1 MVPELREWWLPSEE
15 AELSSVPAPP
25 LRTVIV
31 EDEKPAREKLSI
43 LLAPE
48 ADIRIVAECDSGSAA
63 IAALKRTKPDLLL
76 LDISLPDM
84 DGFSVLK
91 ALPPQDLPVV
101 IFTTA
106 FDQYAIRAFEA
117 HALDYLLK
125 PFDHERLREALHRAR
140 LAVRTQSERVL
151 TNRLL
156 TLLQGNQPPSS
167 DRRFLL
173 RSGGRVVFLAYDEV
187 EWIEAAANYVRLH
200 AGKASYTL
208 RGSIGTIAAKLPRDQ
223 FVRIHRST
231 VVNARIIKEL
241 QPCNSGE
248 FIVVLQS
255 GKELSCSRGYAAEL
269 RRLIENTP
277 VL

>member
-48 ADIRIVAECDSGSAA
+48 ADIRIVAECESGSAA
-63 IAALKRTKPDLLL
+63 VAALKRTKPDLLL

-140 LAVRTQSERVL
+140 LAIKTQNDRML
-151 TNRLL
+151 TDRLL
-156 TLLQGNQPPSS
+156 KILQGNSPAPVA
-167 DRRFLL
+167 RRLL
-173 RSGGRVVFLAYDEV
+173 IRSGGRVVFLAYDEI
-187 EWIEAAANYVRLH
+187 EWI
-200 AGKASYTL
+200 
-208 RGSIGTIAAKLPRDQ
+208 
-223 FVRIHRST
+223 
-231 VVNARIIKEL
+231 
-241 QPCNSGE
+241 
-248 FIVVLQS
+248 
-255 GKELSCSRGYAAEL
+255 
-269 RRLIENTP
+269 
-277 VL
+277 

>member
-1 MVPELREWWLPSEE
+1 MDLGWREPLPLSP
-15 AELSSVPAPP
+15 ELSSMPGSL
-25 LRTVIV
+25 LRVAIV
-31 EDEKPAREKLSI
+31 DDEKPAREKLSI
-43 LLAPE
+43 LLAGE
-48 ADIRIVAECDSGSAA
+48 KDVRVVAECENGAAA
-63 IAALKRTKPDLLL
+63 IAALKQTQPDLLL

-84 DGFSVLK
+84 DGFAVLK
-91 ALPPQDLPVV
+91 ALPATELPVV

-106 FDQYAIRAFEA
+106 YDQYAIRAFEA

-125 PFDHERLREALHRAR
+125 PFDHERLQEGLHRAR
-140 LAVRTQSERVL
+140 LAVRTHSERVL
-151 TNRLL
+151 TNKLL
-156 TLLQGNQPPSS
+156 TILQESRAGSP
-167 DRRFLL
+167 DRRFLV

-200 AGKASYTL
+200 AGKACHTL
-208 RGSIGTIAAKLPRDQ
+208 RGTIGNIAAKLPGEQ

-231 VVNARIIKEL
+231 IVNVRTIKEL

-255 GKELSCSRGYAAEL
+255 GKELSCSRGFATEL
-269 RRLIENTP
+269 RRIIEKTP

>member
-1 MVPELREWWLPSEE
+1 MPGSLLR
-15 AELSSVPAPP
+15 A
-25 LRTVIV
+25 VIV
-31 EDEKPAREKLSI
+31 DDEKPAREKLSI
-43 LLAPE
+43 LLAAE
-48 ADIRIVAECDSGSAA
+48 ADIRVVAECENGGAA
-63 IAALKRTKPDLLL
+63 IAALKQTRPDLLL

-84 DGFSVLK
+84 DGFAVLK
-91 ALPPQDLPVV
+91 DLPAAELPVV

-125 PFDHERLREALHRAR
+125 PFDHQRLQEALQRAR
-140 LAVRTQSERVL
+140 LAVRTHSERML

-156 TLLQGNQPPSS
+156 TILQESRAGSA
-167 DRRFLL
+167 DRRFLV

-200 AGKASYTL
+200 AGKACHTL
-208 RGSIGTIAAKLPRDQ
+208 RGTIGKIAAKLPPEQ

-231 VVNARIIKEL
+231 IVNVRAIKEL
-241 QPCNSGE
+241 LPCNSGE
-248 FIVVLQS
+248 FIVVLQT
-255 GKELSCSRGYAAEL
+255 GKELSCSRGYAMEL

>member
-1 MVPELREWWLPSEE
+1 MDLAWRESLPLGP
-15 AELSSVPAPP
+15 ELSSLPAST
-25 LRTVIV
+25 LHTVIV
-31 EDEKPAREKLSI
+31 DDEKPAREKLSI
-43 LLAPE
+43 LLASE
-48 ADIRIVAECDSGSAA
+48 SDVKVIAECENGAAA
-63 IAALKRTKPDLLL
+63 IAALKNTKPDLLL

-84 DGFSVLK
+84 DGFAVLK
-91 ALPPQDLPVV
+91 TLPQQELPVV

-106 FDQYAIRAFEA
+106 YDQYAIRAFEA

-125 PFDHERLREALHRAR
+125 PFDHQRLQEALHRAR
-140 LAVRTQSERVL
+140 LAVRTHTERVL

-156 TLLQGNQPPSS
+156 TILQESRAGAP
-167 DRRFLL
+167 DRRFLV

-200 AGKASYTL
+200 AGKACHTL
-208 RGSIGTIAAKLPRDQ
+208 RGSIGTVAAKLPADQ
-223 FVRIHRST
+223 FVRIHRSSI
-231 VVNARIIKEL
+231 VNVKTIKEL

>member
-1 MVPELREWWLPSEE
+1 
-15 AELSSVPAPP
+15 
-25 LRTVIV
+25 VIV

-48 ADIRIVAECDSGSAA
+48 ADIRIVAECDNGAA
-63 IAALKRTKPDLLL
+63 AVAALKQTKPDLLL

-91 ALPPQDLPVV
+91 AVPPQELPVV

-156 TLLQGNQPPSS
+156 TLLQGNQPTSS

-187 EWIEAAANYVRLH
+187 EWIEAAANYVKLH
-200 AGKASYTL
+200 AGKTSYTL
-208 RGSIGTIAAKLPRDQ
+208 RGSIGTIAAKLPSNQ

-231 VVNARIIKEL
+231 VVNACIIKEL

>member
-1 MVPELREWWLPSEE
+1 MDLAWRESLPLGP
-15 AELSSVPAPP
+15 ELSSLPAST

-31 EDEKPAREKLSI
+31 DDEKPAREKLSI
-43 LLAPE
+43 LLASE
-48 ADIRIVAECDSGSAA
+48 SDVKVIAECENGAAA
-63 IAALKRTKPDLLL
+63 IAALKNTKPDLLL

-84 DGFSVLK
+84 DGFAVLK
-91 ALPPQDLPVV
+91 TLPQQELPVV

-106 FDQYAIRAFEA
+106 YDQYAIRAFEA

-125 PFDHERLREALHRAR
+125 PFDHQRLQEALHRAR
-140 LAVRTQSERVL
+140 LAVRTHTERVL

-156 TLLQGNQPPSS
+156 TILQESRAGAP
-167 DRRFLL
+167 DRRFLV

-200 AGKASYTL
+200 AGKACHTL
-208 RGSIGTIAAKLPRDQ
+208 RGSIGTVAAKLPADQ
-223 FVRIHRST
+223 FVRIHRSSI
-231 VVNARIIKEL
+231 VNVKTIKEL

>member
-1 MVPELREWWLPSEE
+1 MGP
-15 AELSSVPAPP
+15 ELSSMPGSL
-25 LRTVIV
+25 LRAVIV
-31 EDEKPAREKLSI
+31 DDEKPAREKLSI
-43 LLAPE
+43 LLAGE
-48 ADIRIVAECDSGSAA
+48 ADVRIVAECENGAA
-63 IAALKRTKPDLLL
+63 AVAALKQTKPDLLL

-84 DGFSVLK
+84 DGFAILQS
-91 ALPPQDLPVV
+91 LPAAELPVV

-106 FDQYAIRAFEA
+106 YDQYAIRAFEA

-125 PFDHERLREALHRAR
+125 PFDHLRLQEALHRAR
-140 LAVRTQSERVL
+140 LAVRTHGERVL

-156 TLLQGNQPPSS
+156 TILQESRAGSP
-167 DRRFLL
+167 DRRFLV
-173 RSGGRVVFLAYDEV
+173 RSAGRVVFLAYDEV

-200 AGKASYTL
+200 AGKTCHTL
-208 RGSIGTIAAKLPRDQ
+208 RGTIGNISAKLPAEQ

-231 VVNARIIKEL
+231 IVNVRTIKEL

-255 GKELSCSRGYAAEL
+255 GKELSCSRGYAVEL

>member
-1 MVPELREWWLPSEE
+1 LPAQE
-15 AELSSVPAPP
+15 
-25 LRTVIV
+25 
-31 EDEKPAREKLSI
+31 
-43 LLAPE
+43 
-48 ADIRIVAECDSGSAA
+48 
-63 IAALKRTKPDLLL
+63 
-76 LDISLPDM
+76 
-84 DGFSVLK
+84 
-91 ALPPQDLPVV
+91 LPVV

-106 FDQYAIRAFEA
+106 YDQYAIRAFEA

-125 PFDHERLREALHRAR
+125 PFDHQRLREALHRAR
-140 LAVRTQSERVL
+140 LAVRTQTERVL
-151 TNRLL
+151 TNKLL
-156 TLLQGNQPPSS
+156 TILQGTRAGSP
-167 DRRFLL
+167 DRRFLV

-200 AGKASYTL
+200 AGKACHTL
-208 RGSIGTIAAKLPRDQ
+208 RGSISSIATKLPEDQ

-231 VVNARIIKEL
+231 IVNVRTIKEL

-248 FIVVLQS
+248 FIVALQS

>member
-1 MVPELREWWLPSEE
+1 MPGS
-15 AELSSVPAPP
+15 P
-25 LRTVIV
+25 LRAVIV
-31 EDEKPAREKLSI
+31 DDEKPAREKLSI
-43 LLAPE
+43 LLAAE
-48 ADIRIVAECDSGSAA
+48 TDVRVVAECENGAA
-63 IAALKRTKPDLLL
+63 AVAALKQTKPDLLL

-84 DGFSVLK
+84 DGFAILK
-91 ALPPQDLPVV
+91 TLPPADLPVV

-106 FDQYAIRAFEA
+106 YDQYAIRAFEA

-125 PFDHERLREALHRAR
+125 PFDHQRLQEALHRAR
-140 LAVRTQSERVL
+140 LAVRTHSERVL
-151 TNRLL
+151 TNKLL
-156 TLLQGNQPPSS
+156 TILQETRAGSP
-167 DRRFLL
+167 DRRFLV

-200 AGKASYTL
+200 AGKACHTL
-208 RGSIGTIAAKLPRDQ
+208 RGTIGNIAAKLPSEQ

-231 VVNARIIKEL
+231 IVNVRVIKEL

-255 GKELSCSRGYAAEL
+255 GKELSCSRGYATEL